1 MSETT
6 LQKVLTEA
14 GKHKKRTRLGRGEAS
29 KGKTSGRGHKGAG
42 QRAGKSKR
50 IGFEGGQTE
59 IYRRFALRGFSNKP
73 FETKYHGVNVS
84 MLNRFEDGTTIDRD
98 LLKQAGLIPNKKLGV
113 KILGHGTL
121 EKKLT
126 VTVDAYTRTAY
137 KAITDKGGEAKTA
150 KGEAY
155 EFRPAKTER
164 LQRKMDKRLSAA
176 GIDGGSMPV
185 KTMPESKKSRDTD
198 QSKGAKVKAELDAAS
213 DAKSGE

>member
-1 MSETT
+1 M
-6 LQKVLTEA
+6 
-14 GKHKKRTRLGRGEAS
+14 GAS
-29 KGKTSGRGHKGAG
+29 VDDVHQRDGQGAG

-59 IYRRFALRGFSNKP
+59 IYRRFPLRGFSNKP
-73 FETKYHGVNVS
+73 FETKYHGVNIS
-84 MLNRFEDGTTIDRD
+84 MLNRFDDGTTVDRD

-121 EKKLT
+121 DKKLT

-155 EFRPAKTER
+155 EFNAPKTER
-164 LQRKMDKRLSAA
+164 LEKKMTKRLGDK
-176 GIDGGSMPV
+176 GIDAGSLPT
-185 KTMPESKKSRDTD
+185 KAKPESKKGRNTD
-198 QSKGAKVKAELDAAS
+198 VSKGAKVKAELDAKSS
-213 DAKSGE
+213 D